1 MTERR
6 RVEPEVVAGWAIA
19 AARAAAAKTEEPTVV
34 LDVGDV
40 LSITSYFV
48 ITGGR
53 NARQVKTVAEEVEA
67 ALAAAGGPRP
77 LRTEGLDSL
86 RWVLLDY
93 GDFVVH
99 VLLDEARQYYEL
111 ERLWADVPRVAW
123 AEPDEQGPAEPDAA
137 EA

>member
-1 MTERR
+1 MAERR
-6 RVEPEVVAGWAIA
+6 RVEPEVVAGWAVA
-19 AARAAAAKTEEPTVV
+19 AARAAASKTEEPTVV
-34 LDVGDV
+34 LDVGEV

-67 ALAAAGGPRP
+67 ALAGSGGPRP

-111 ERLWADVPRVAW
+111 ERLWADVPRVVW
-123 AEPDEQGPAEPDAA
+123 EEPDAPDA
-137 EA
+137 AQA